1 LNKLKKDKDMESTK
15 LRVLFT
21 VGAKG
26 PGKTQSLIDMVK
38 DRMAAVVEGYDIVGD
53 QAQYDAL
60 ADKYSYDVVCV

>member
-1 LNKLKKDKDMESTK
+1 
-15 LRVLFT
+15 VLFT

>member
-1 LNKLKKDKDMESTK
+1 MESK

-26 PGKTQSLIDMVK
+26 PAKTESLIAMVK
-38 DRMAAVVEGYDIVGD
+38 ERMDKLVEGYDIVGD

-60 ADKYSYDVVCV
+60 ADKYSYDVVVV